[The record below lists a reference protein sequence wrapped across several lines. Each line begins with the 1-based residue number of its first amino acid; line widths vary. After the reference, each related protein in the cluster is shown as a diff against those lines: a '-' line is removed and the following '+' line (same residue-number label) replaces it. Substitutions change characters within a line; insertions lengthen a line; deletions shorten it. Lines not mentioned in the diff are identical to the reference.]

1 VTGLTPGIVY
11 RLRVQARNLVGYSD
25 YSAFANILAAEEP
38 DAPEA
43 PTTTIS
49 GSNVIID
56 RTNLI
61 IKAL

>member
-1 VTGLTPGIVY
+1 MTGLTAGIVY
-11 RLRVQARNLVGYSD
+11 SLRVQARNLVGYSD

-56 RTNLI
+56 WNEPYN
-61 IKAL
+61 